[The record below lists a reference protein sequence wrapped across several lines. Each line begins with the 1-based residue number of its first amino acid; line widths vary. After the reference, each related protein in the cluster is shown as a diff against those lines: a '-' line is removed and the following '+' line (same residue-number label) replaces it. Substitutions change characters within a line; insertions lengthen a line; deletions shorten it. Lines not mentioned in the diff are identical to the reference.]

1 MRSTVLAGFAALIVA
16 GCGGAAPTQAP
27 VPSTITS
34 SPAAQASEAAAGAGF
49 TGDPCSLL
57 TDAEIT
63 QITKQPIVSKES
75 GQQLGVFD
83 IGCDWEVGPPNQVTW
98 SIQVGV
104 IPSGGR
110 AYYDKYFAPFEGTPI
125 TGLGDEA
132 RERSANE
139 VLAVHG
145 DVLAGVT
152 VIAPGNHDKTLADQL
167 MKLVINRV

>member
-1 MRSTVLAGFAALIVA
+1 MRTTVLAGFTALVVA
-16 GCGGAAPTQAP
+16 GCAGAAHTLAP
-27 VPSTITS
+27 APSTTAS
-34 SPAAQASEAAAGAGF
+34 SQPLEGSQAVSGPAF

-63 QITKQPIVSKES
+63 RITKQPIVSKEA

-83 IGCDWEVGPPNQVTW
+83 VGCDWEVGPPNQITW

-110 AYYDKYFAPFEGTPI
+110 AYYDKYFAPYEGTPI

-132 RERSANE
+132 LERSHNE

-152 VIAPGNHDKTLADQL
+152 VIAPGNHDLTLADQL
-167 MKLVINRV
+167 MKVVIDRV

>member
-1 MRSTVLAGFAALIVA
+1 MRTTVLAGFTAIVVA
-16 GCGGAAPTQAP
+16 GCAGAASTVAP
-27 VPSTITS
+27 GASTTAS
-34 SPAAQASEAAAGAGF
+34 SPPVEASQAVSGPAF

-63 QITKQPIVSKES
+63 QITKQPIVSKTV

-98 SIQVGV
+98 SVQLGV
-104 IPSGGR
+104 IPAGGR
-110 AYYDKYFAPFEGTPI
+110 SYYDQYFAPFEGTPI

-132 RERSANE
+132 RERADNE

-145 DVLAGVT
+145 DVLVGVT
-152 VIAPGNHDKTLADQL
+152 LIAPGNHDKTLADQL
-167 MKLVINRV
+167 MQLVIARV

>member
-1 MRSTVLAGFAALIVA
+1 MRTTVLAGFAALVVA
-16 GCGGAAPTQAP
+16 GCAGAAPTLAPAPPTTVSSQPVEASQA
-27 VPSTITS
+27 VSG
-34 SPAAQASEAAAGAGF
+34 PAF

-63 QITKQPIVSKES
+63 QITKQPIVSKEA

-83 IGCDWEVGPPNQVTW
+83 VGCDWEVGPPNQVTW

-110 AYYDKYFAPFEGTPI
+110 AYYDKYFAPYEGTPI

-152 VIAPGNHDKTLADQL
+152 VIAPGNHDLTLADQL